1 MSTAVKRKLT
11 TILCAD
17 VKGYTQLMEA
27 DEVATLATLKA
38 YREAM
43 TGLIERHHGRV
54 VNTWGDGLVA
64 EFASVVEAVQ
74 CAAEVQREL
83 ATRNAGQTD
92 GRRMSFRIGINL
104 GDVMIDGSDL
114 YGEGVNIAARLEA
127 LADPGGI
134 MISDTVHVQVRNKLS
149 LGYEFVGAK
158 HVKNVSENVP
168 VYRVKLDAHTAR
180 ETGRAETRHE
190 PERPIEPA
198 AAAEAARPPPA
209 RVRRF
214 RTRLGVAV
222 ILGAFLFLINLL
234 TLGDG
239 GDWWFYWPGL
249 VITAFIAL
257 DALMVFGLPTV
268 GRLDGGALAASSSP
282 GGLRTICM
290 VVYGLYA
297 AVFLTGVSPVIGV
310 IIAHFRKDG
319 AAGTIY
325 QSHLVWQ
332 IRTFWF
338 GLAGAVVGGALAVV
352 AIGIPILVAA
362 LAWSLY
368 RVVKGFLLLTD
379 GKPIDDPAALI

>member
-1 MSTAVKRKLT
+1 
-11 TILCAD
+11 
-17 VKGYTQLMEA
+17 
-27 DEVATLATLKA
+27 
-38 YREAM
+38 
-43 TGLIERHHGRV
+43 
-54 VNTWGDGLVA
+54 
-64 EFASVVEAVQ
+64 
-74 CAAEVQREL
+74 
-83 ATRNAGQTD
+83 
-92 GRRMSFRIGINL
+92 
-104 GDVMIDGSDL
+104 
-114 YGEGVNIAARLEA
+114 
-127 LADPGGI
+127 

-158 HVKNVSENVP
+158 HVKNVSEGVP

-180 ETGRAETRHE
+180 ETGRAETRRE

-198 AAAEAARPPPA
+198 AAADAARPAPA

-268 GRLDGGALAASSSP
+268 GPSGDGTAAASP
-282 GGLRTICM
+282 GGPRTICM

-297 AVFLTGVSPVIGV
+297 AIFLTGVSPVIGV
-310 IIAHFRKDG
+310 IIAHIKKDG

-338 GLAGAVVGGALAVV
+338 GLAGAAVGGVLTVDV
-352 AIGIPILVAA
+352 IGIPILVAA